1 MDKKFIACGV
11 GNAIV
16 DVIVKVSFHD
26 LVLLG
31 LNKDESCLIDLDKKN
46 KIKQFIKDKSPKVSC
61 GGSIANSIFTLSS
74 LYGNSAFIGA
84 LGDDN
89 FGRTFIQ
96 ELKMLSDALSKT
108 ISKIDEIPDYLSTG
122 VVGCAIGRDFYHNM
136 SSYDEITKRAKK
148 AISLIKQMDS

>member
-84 LGDDN
+84 LGDDD

-96 ELKMLSDALSKT
+96 ELKNNNIAVSNDIIKNNVTFELPLK
-108 ISKIDEIPDYLSTG
+108 G
-122 VVGCAIGRDFYHNM
+122 N
-136 SSYDEITKRAKK
+136 KK
-148 AISLIKQMDS
+148 CNIHM